1 MSSTIYYVYRK
12 DTGEFA
18 GSGTPFFDDEEHG
31 CTEIAAP
38 SYDSETQ
45 KLFWLFDTETWEVR
59 DLPVSEAEELDAEE
73 DMG

>member
-38 SYDSETQ
+38 SYDSESQ
-45 KLFWLFDTETWEVR
+45 CLFWVFETESWEVR
-59 DLPVSEAEELDAEE
+59 DLPVSEVEEVETDE
-73 DMG
+73 DME